1 MTATISH
8 TRLRVLFAFFAVASL
23 LLSARLAYWQTVG
36 RADLLSRATDQVHS
50 DLVVPA
56 QRGVIRDRNGAI
68 LATTVDLRS
77 LYAIPGLMTDRDGND
92 MRPAVATA
100 LAPILGER
108 PEVLRAAFD
117 SGAEWLFVRR
127 RLPEETAAHVA
138 ALHLA
143 GLGFEMEPKRLY
155 PNGAVGAQVLG
166 FVNDDGVGQYGV
178 EGRYATEL
186 SGTPGRLVV
195 ARDPANRELALGLRT
210 AVPAKNGDDLSLTID
225 LAVQNAVE
233 RELAAVVEREKS
245 PGGAVV
251 VLDPKDGAVLAIA
264 SSPNYDPARVGSA
277 NSEAL
282 RDRAISWTYE
292 PGSTMKAITIAAA
305 LDKGVVTPTT
315 SYQDVGYAVI
325 GGRTLC
331 NAQCKV
337 YGPTTVTQI
346 LARSQ
351 NAGAVFVASKLGA
364 ADLNAYLKAFGF
376 GQRTG
381 VDLAAETGGIVRPLA
396 EWYPVDLGT
405 ISFGQGLSITPLQLA
420 SAYAAIANGGTLYRP
435 YVVASRR
442 DADGEH
448 RTAPV
453 AVRRVISEDT
463 SAALRT
469 MLTTTVDNGIASAA
483 ALKGYS
489 VAGKTGTA
497 QIPSD
502 DGRYV
507 DDAYISSFAGFVP
520 AVDPRMVVV
529 VVLEKPQSKLLGTV
543 PAMNTFKA
551 IATDALRYARVQPDR
566 P

>member
-8 TRLRVLFAFFAVASL
+8 ARLRVLFAFFAVASL

-50 DLVVPA
+50 DLIVAA

-68 LATTVDLRS
+68 LATTVELRS
-77 LYAIPGLMTDRDGND
+77 LYAIPGLMTDRDGTD
-92 MRPAVATA
+92 LKPRIAST
-100 LAPILGER
+100 LAPILGEKA
-108 PEVLRAAFD
+108 EVLRAAFE

-127 RLPEETAAHVA
+127 RLPEDIAARIA

-178 EGRYATEL
+178 EGRYAAEL

-210 AVPAKNGDDLSLTID
+210 AVPATNGDDLWLTID

-233 RELAAVVEREKS
+233 RELAAVVEREKAS
-245 PGGAVV
+245 GGAIV

-264 SSPNYDPARVGSA
+264 SSPTYDPARVGSA
-277 NSEAL
+277 DAEAL
-282 RDRAISWTYE
+282 RNRAISWTYE
-292 PGSTMKAITIAAA
+292 PGSTMKAITVAAA
-305 LDKGVVTPTT
+305 LDKGVITPAT

-325 GGRTLC
+325 GGRKLC

-364 ADLNAYLKAFGF
+364 ADLNAYLKSFGF

-381 VDLAAETGGIVRPLA
+381 VDLSAETGGIVRPLA

-420 SAYAAIANGGTLYRP
+420 SAYAAIANGGTLYQP

-453 AVRRVISEDT
+453 AVRRVISEET
-463 SAALRT
+463 SATLVT
-469 MLTTTVDNGIASAA
+469 MLTTTVDNGIANAA

-502 DGRYV
+502 EGRYV

-520 AVDPRMVVV
+520 AIDPRMVVV

-543 PAMNTFKA
+543 PVMNTFKA

>member
-23 LLSARLAYWQTVG
+23 LLSGRLAYWQTVG

-50 DLVVPA
+50 DLVVAA
-56 QRGVIRDRNGAI
+56 QRGVIRDRTGAI
-68 LATTVDLRS
+68 LATTVELRS
-77 LYAIPGLMTDRDGND
+77 LYAIPGLMTDKGGNNI
-92 MRPAVATA
+92 RSTVAAA
-100 LAPILGER
+100 LAPILSEKA
-108 PEVLRAAFD
+108 EVLRAAFD

-127 RLPEETAAHVA
+127 RLPEETATKIA
-138 ALHLA
+138 ALHLP

-166 FVNDDGVGQYGV
+166 FVNDDGLGQYGV

-225 LAVQNAVE
+225 LAVQNAAE
-233 RELAAVVEREKS
+233 RELAAVVEREKAT
-245 PGGAVV
+245 GGAIV
-251 VLDPKDGAVLAIA
+251 VLDPKDGAVLAMA
-264 SSPNYDPARVGSA
+264 SSPTYDPARVGSA
-277 NSEAL
+277 DAEAL
-282 RDRAISWTYE
+282 RNRAISWTYE
-292 PGSTMKAITIAAA
+292 PGSTMKAITVAAA
-305 LDKGVVTPTT
+305 LDKGVITPTT

-325 GGRTLC
+325 GGRKLC
-331 NAQCKV
+331 NALCKV
-337 YGPTTVTQI
+337 YGPTTITQI

-364 ADLNAYLKAFGF
+364 SDLNSYLQAFGF

-381 VDLAAETGGIVRPLA
+381 VDLSAETGGIVRPLA

-405 ISFGQGLSITPLQLA
+405 ISFGQGLSVTPLQLA

-453 AVRRVISEDT
+453 AVRRVISEET
-463 SAALRT
+463 SRTLVT
-469 MLTTTVDNGIASAA
+469 MLTATVDIGIANAA
-483 ALKGYS
+483 SLKGYS

-502 DGRYV
+502 DGSYV

-520 AVDPRMVVV
+520 AIDPKMVVV
-529 VVLEKPQSKLLGTV
+529 VVLERPESKLLGTV

>member
-8 TRLRVLFAFFAVASL
+8 ARLRVLFAFFAVASL

-50 DLVVPA
+50 DLVVAA

-68 LATTVDLRS
+68 LATTVELRS
-77 LYAIPGLMTDRDGND
+77 LYAIPGLMTDRDGTD
-92 MRPAVATA
+92 LKPRIAST
-100 LAPILGER
+100 LAPILGEKA
-108 PEVLRAAFD
+108 EVLRAAFE

-127 RLPEETAAHVA
+127 RLPEDIAVRIA

-178 EGRYATEL
+178 EGRYAAEL

-233 RELAAVVEREKS
+233 RELAAVVEREKAS
-245 PGGAVV
+245 GGAIV

-264 SSPNYDPARVGSA
+264 SSPTYDPARVGSA
-277 NSEAL
+277 DAEAL
-282 RDRAISWTYE
+282 RNRAISWTYE
-292 PGSTMKAITIAAA
+292 PGSTMKAITVAAA
-305 LDKGVVTPTT
+305 LDKGVITPAT

-325 GGRTLC
+325 GGRKLC

-364 ADLNAYLKAFGF
+364 ADLNAYLKSFGF

-381 VDLAAETGGIVRPLA
+381 VDLSAETGGIVRPLA

-420 SAYAAIANGGTLYRP
+420 SAYAAIANGGTLYQP

-453 AVRRVISEDT
+453 AVRRVISEET
-463 SAALRT
+463 SATLVT
-469 MLTTTVDNGIASAA
+469 MLTTTVDNGIANAA

-502 DGRYV
+502 EGRYV

-520 AVDPRMVVV
+520 AIDPRMVVV

-543 PAMNTFKA
+543 PVMNTFKA

>member
-1 MTATISH
+1 MLTVRPG
-8 TRLRVLFAFFAVASL
+8 RLRLLFALFAIASL
-23 LLSARLAYWQTVG
+23 ILAGRLSYWQTFD
-36 RADLLSRATDQVHS
+36 RAELLGRATDQVRS
-50 DLVVPA
+50 DLVVAA
-56 QRGVIRDRNGAI
+56 QRGEIRDRNGAI
-68 LATTVDLRS
+68 LATTVELRS
-77 LYAIPGLMTDRDGND
+77 LYAIPGLMTDRGHDLK
-92 MRPAVATA
+92 PAVAAA

-127 RLPEETAAHVA
+127 RLPEETAVRIA
-138 ALHLA
+138 ALRLA

-155 PNGAVGAQVLG
+155 PNGSVGAQVLG

-178 EGRYATEL
+178 EGRYAAEL

-233 RELAAVVEREKS
+233 RELAAVVEREKAA
-245 PGGAVV
+245 GGAIV

-264 SSPNYDPARVGSA
+264 SSPTYDPARVGSA
-277 NSEAL
+277 DAEAL
-282 RDRAISWTYE
+282 RNRAISWTYE
-292 PGSTMKAITIAAA
+292 PGSTMKPITIAAA

-325 GGRTLC
+325 GGRRLC

-337 YGPTTVTQI
+337 YGPTTITQI

-364 ADLNAYLKAFGF
+364 NDLNAYLHAFGF
-376 GQRTG
+376 GQRTA
-381 VDLAAETGGIVRPLA
+381 VDLAAETTGVVRPLA

-405 ISFGQGLSITPLQLA
+405 ISYGQGLSVTPLQLA
-420 SAYAAIANGGTLYRP
+420 TAYAAIANGGTLYRP

-453 AVRRVISEDT
+453 AVRRVISEET
-463 SAALRT
+463 SATLVT
-469 MLTTTVDNGIASAA
+469 MLTTTVDSGIANAA
-483 ALKGYS
+483 SLKGYS

-502 DGRYV
+502 DGSYV

-520 AVDPRMVVV
+520 AIDPRMVVV

>member
-8 TRLRVLFAFFAVASL
+8 ARLRVLFALFAAASL

-50 DLVVPA
+50 DLVVAA
-56 QRGVIRDRNGAI
+56 QRGVIRDRSGAI
-68 LATTVDLRS
+68 LATTVELRS
-77 LYAIPGLMTDRDGND
+77 LYAIPGQMKDRDGKD
-92 MRPAVATA
+92 QRPAIAAA
-100 LAPILGER
+100 LAPLLGER
-108 PEVLRAAFD
+108 PEVLRAAFE

-127 RLPEETAAHVA
+127 RLPEEMAVRIA

-155 PNGAVGAQVLG
+155 PNGGVGAQVLG

-178 EGRYATEL
+178 EGRYAAEL

-210 AVPAKNGDDLSLTID
+210 AVPAKNGEDLSLTID

-233 RELAAVVEREKS
+233 RELAAVVEREKAA
-245 PGGAVV
+245 GGAIV
-251 VLDPKDGAVLAIA
+251 VLDPKDGALLAIA
-264 SSPNYDPARVGSA
+264 SSPTYDPARVGSA
-277 NSEAL
+277 DAEAL
-282 RDRAISWTYE
+282 RNRAISWTYE
-292 PGSTMKAITIAAA
+292 PGSTMKAITVAAA
-305 LDKGVVTPTT
+305 LDKAVITPDT

-325 GGRTLC
+325 GGRRLC

-337 YGPTTVTQI
+337 YGPTTITQI

-364 ADLNAYLKAFGF
+364 GDLNAYLQSFGF

-381 VDLAAETGGIVRPLA
+381 VDLAAETAGIVRPLA

-405 ISFGQGLSITPLQLA
+405 ISFGQGISVTPLQLA

-453 AVRRVISEDT
+453 AVRRVISEET
-463 SAALRT
+463 SATLVT
-469 MLTTTVDNGIASAA
+469 MLTTTVDAGIANAA

-502 DGRYV
+502 DGSYV

-520 AVDPRMVVV
+520 AIDPRMVVV
-529 VVLEKPQSKLLGTV
+529 VVLERPQSKLLGTV

>member
-8 TRLRVLFAFFAVASL
+8 TRLRVLFALFVVASL

-36 RADLLSRATDQVHS
+36 RADLLIRATDQVHS
-50 DLVVPA
+50 DLIVPA

-68 LATTVDLRS
+68 LATTVELRS
-77 LYAIPGLMTDRDGND
+77 LYAIPGLMTDRDGKD
-92 MRPAVATA
+92 TRPAVAAA
-100 LAPILGER
+100 LGPLLGER

-127 RLPEETAAHVA
+127 RLPEDTAVRIA
-138 ALHLA
+138 ALHLP

-155 PNGAVGAQVLG
+155 PNGSVGAQVLG

-178 EGRYATEL
+178 EGRYAAEL

-233 RELAAVVEREKS
+233 RELAAVVEREKAA
-245 PGGAVV
+245 GGAVV

-264 SSPNYDPARVGSA
+264 SSPTYDPARVGSA
-277 NSEAL
+277 DAEAL
-282 RDRAISWTYE
+282 RNRAISWTYE
-292 PGSTMKAITIAAA
+292 PGSTMKPITIAAA

-325 GGRTLC
+325 GGRRLC

-337 YGPTTVTQI
+337 YGPTTITQI

-364 ADLNAYLKAFGF
+364 SDLNAYLHAFGF
-376 GQRTG
+376 GQRTA
-381 VDLAAETGGIVRPLA
+381 VDLAAETTGIVRPLA

-405 ISFGQGLSITPLQLA
+405 ISFGQGLSVTPLQLA
-420 SAYAAIANGGTLYRP
+420 TAYAAIANGGKLYRP

-448 RTAPV
+448 RTAP
-453 AVRRVISEDT
+453 AALRRVISAGTAAAVRAMLTATVDEGIAGG
-463 SAALRT
+463 AALPR
-469 MLTTTVDNGIASAA
+469 
-483 ALKGYS
+483 YS

-497 QIPSD
+497 EIPSA
-502 DGRYV
+502 DGRYL
-507 DDAYISSFAGFVP
+507 DDAYVSSFAGIVP
-520 AVDPRMVVV
+520 AEDPRMVIV
-529 VVLEKPQSKLLGTV
+529 VVLERPESKLLGTV
-543 PAMNTFKA
+543 PAMNAFKG

-566 P
+566 V

>member
-8 TRLRVLFAFFAVASL
+8 TRLRVLFALFVVASL

-36 RADLLSRATDQVHS
+36 RGDLLSRATDQVHS
-50 DLVVPA
+50 DLVVAA

-68 LATTVDLRS
+68 LATTVELRS
-77 LYAIPGLMTDRDGND
+77 LYAIPGQMRDRDGND
-92 MRPAVATA
+92 TTAATAAA
-100 LAPILGER
+100 LAPLLGER
-108 PEVLRAAFD
+108 VDVLRAAFN

-127 RLPEETAAHVA
+127 RLAEETAVRIA

-155 PNGAVGAQVLG
+155 PSGTVGAQILG
-166 FVNDDGVGQYGV
+166 FVSDDGLGQYGV
-178 EGRYATEL
+178 EGRYDAEL
-186 SGTPGRLVV
+186 GGTPGRLGV

-210 AVPAKNGDDLSLTID
+210 AVPAKNGDDLTLTID
-225 LAVQNAVE
+225 LAIQNAAE

-264 SSPNYDPARVGSA
+264 SSPTYDPARVGTA
-277 NSEAL
+277 NGEAL
-282 RDRAISWTYE
+282 RDRAISGTYE

-305 LDKGVVTPTT
+305 LDKGVVTPAT
-315 SYQDVGYAVI
+315 SYNDVGYAVI
-325 GGRTLC
+325 GGRVLS
-331 NAQCKV
+331 NALGKV
-337 YGPTTVTQI
+337 YGPTTVAQV
-346 LARSQ
+346 LERSQ

-364 ADLNAYLKAFGF
+364 PDLRSYLRAFGF

-381 VDLAAETGGIVRPLA
+381 IELAAETGGIVRPLA

-420 SAYAAIANGGTLYRP
+420 SAYAAIANGGTLYQP

-453 AVRRVISEDT
+453 AVRRVISEET
-463 SAALRT
+463 SATLVT
-469 MLTTTVDNGIASAA
+469 MLTTTVDNGIANLA

-507 DDAYISSFAGFVP
+507 DDAYIPSFA
-520 AVDPRMVVV
+520 DRKSVV
-529 VVLEKPQSKLLGTV
+529 
-543 PAMNTFKA
+543 
-551 IATDALRYARVQPDR
+551 
-566 P
+566 

>member
-8 TRLRVLFAFFAVASL
+8 TRLRVLFALFVVASL

-36 RADLLSRATDQVHS
+36 RADLLTRATGQVHS
-50 DLVVPA
+50 DLVVGA
-56 QRGVIRDRNGAI
+56 QRGVIRDRGGAI
-68 LATTVDLRS
+68 LATTVELRS
-77 LYAIPGLMTDRDGND
+77 LYAIPAQMRDHDGNSTK
-92 MRPAVATA
+92 ASVAAA
-100 LAPILGER
+100 LGPILGEK
-108 PEVLRAAFD
+108 PQVLKAAFE

-127 RLPEETAAHVA
+127 RLPEETAARIA
-138 ALHLA
+138 ALHLD
-143 GLGFEMEPKRLY
+143 GLGFEMEAKRLY

-166 FVNDDGVGQYGV
+166 FVNDDGLGQYGV
-178 EGRYATEL
+178 EGRYNNEL
-186 SGTPGRLVV
+186 GGTPGRLVV

-210 AVPAKNGDDLSLTID
+210 AVPARNGDDLSLTID

-233 RELAAVVEREKS
+233 RELAAVVEREKAA
-245 PGGAVV
+245 GGAIVV
-251 VLDPKDGAVLAIA
+251 IDPKDGAVLAIA
-264 SSPNYDPARVGSA
+264 SSPTYDPARVGSA
-277 NSEAL
+277 SAEAL
-282 RDRAISWTYE
+282 RDRAISWAYE
-292 PGSTMKAITIAAA
+292 PGSTMKAITVAAA
-305 LDKGVVTPTT
+305 LDKGVVTPSTT
-315 SYQDVGYAVI
+315 YDDRGCATI

-331 NAQCKV
+331 NAGFRS
-337 YGPTTVTQI
+337 YGQTNVTEI

-351 NAGAVFVASKLGA
+351 NAGAVFVAGKLGA
-364 ADLNAYLKAFGF
+364 ADLNAYLRGFGF

-405 ISFGQGLSITPLQLA
+405 ISFGQGLAVTPLQLA

-453 AVRRVISEDT
+453 AVRRVISEET

-469 MLTTTVDNGIASAA
+469 MLTVTVDDGIANAA
-483 ALKGYS
+483 ALKRYS

-502 DGRYV
+502 EGRYV

-520 AVDPRMVVV
+520 AIDPRMVVV
-529 VVLEKPQSKLLGTV
+529 VVLERPQSKLLGTV

>member
-8 TRLRVLFAFFAVASL
+8 TRLRVLFAFFTVASL
-23 LLSARLAYWQTVG
+23 LLSARLAYWQTIG

-50 DLVVPA
+50 DLVVAA
-56 QRGVIRDRNGAI
+56 QRGVIRDRSGAI
-68 LATTVDLRS
+68 LATTVELRS
-77 LYAIPGLMTDRDGND
+77 LYAIPGLMTDRDGKD
-92 MRPAVATA
+92 QKPAVAA
-100 LAPILGER
+100 AIAPILGER
-108 PEVLRAAFD
+108 PEVLRAAFE

-127 RLPEETAAHVA
+127 RLPEDVAVRVA
-138 ALHLA
+138 ALHLP

-166 FVNDDGVGQYGV
+166 FVNDDGVGQYGI
-178 EGRYATEL
+178 EGRYASEL
-186 SGTPGRLVV
+186 SGIPGRLVV

-233 RELAAVVEREKS
+233 RELAAVVEREKAT
-245 PGGAVV
+245 GGAIV

-264 SSPNYDPARVGSA
+264 SSPTYDPARVGNA
-277 NSEAL
+277 DAEAL
-282 RDRAISWTYE
+282 RNRAISWTYE
-292 PGSTMKAITIAAA
+292 PGSTMKAITVAAA
-305 LDKGVVTPTT
+305 LDKGVITPST
-315 SYQDVGYAVI
+315 SYEDHGCATI

-331 NAQCKV
+331 NAGFRS
-337 YGPTTVTQI
+337 YGHTTVTQI

-364 ADLNAYLKAFGF
+364 ADLNAYVHAFGF
-376 GQRTG
+376 GQPTG
-381 VDLAAETGGIVRPLA
+381 VDLSAETGGIVRPIA

-405 ISFGQGLSITPLQLA
+405 ISFGQGLSVTPLQLA
-420 SAYAAIANGGTLYRP
+420 AAYGAIANGGTLYRP

-453 AVRRVISEDT
+453 PVRRVISEET
-463 SAALRT
+463 SSTLVT
-469 MLTTTVDNGIASAA
+469 MLTTTVDSGIANAA

-520 AVDPRMVVV
+520 AIDPRMVVV
-529 VVLEKPQSKLLGTV
+529 IVLERPQSKLLGTV

>member
-8 TRLRVLFAFFAVASL
+8 TRLRFLFALFVVASL

-36 RADLLSRATDQVHS
+36 RGDLLSRATDQVHS
-50 DLVVPA
+50 DLVVAA
-56 QRGVIRDRNGAI
+56 QRGVIRDRSGAI
-68 LATTVDLRS
+68 LATTVELRS
-77 LYAIPGLMTDRDGND
+77 LYAIPGQMKDRDGND
-92 MRPAVATA
+92 ARSATAAA

-108 PEVLRAAFD
+108 ADVLRAAFG

-127 RLPEETAAHVA
+127 RLPEETAVRIA
-138 ALHLA
+138 ALNLA

-155 PNGAVGAQVLG
+155 PNGAVGAQILG
-166 FVNDDGVGQYGV
+166 FVNDDGLGQYGV
-178 EGRYATEL
+178 EGRYDAEL
-186 SGTPGRLVV
+186 GGTPGRLGV

-210 AVPAKNGDDLSLTID
+210 AVPAKNGDDLTLTID
-225 LAVQNAVE
+225 LAIQNAVE

-264 SSPNYDPARVGSA
+264 SSPTYDPASVGSA
-277 NSEAL
+277 NGEAL

-305 LDKGVVTPTT
+305 LDKGVVTPAT

-364 ADLNAYLKAFGF
+364 ADLNAYLRSFGF

-381 VDLAAETGGIVRPLA
+381 IDLAAETGGIVRPLA

-435 YVVASRR
+435 YVVATRR

-453 AVRRVISEDT
+453 EVRRVISEET
-463 SAALRT
+463 SATLRT
-469 MLTTTVDNGIASAA
+469 MLTTTVDAGIANAA
-483 ALKGYS
+483 SLKGYS

-551 IATDALRYARVQPDR
+551 IATDALRYGRVQPDR